1 MGKNTVSGLFVTQN
15 WLTLEKKLIAFYR
28 TEDVM
33 GIMVSLN
40 REDEM
45 VKSIPIDCM

>member
-1 MGKNTVSGLFVTQN
+1 MEIAAWTKEISTA
-15 WLTLEKKLIAFYR
+15 TLERKLIAFYR

-33 GIMVSLN
+33 GIRVSLN